1 MIVGV
6 SIVEVESRP
15 MSYKYFVFARVCVC
29 VCVGIDIDV
38 DADVHIVF
46 QDNTQCVS
54 HQKCCCDLDLLDCVC
69 VCSAFSLVCFA
80 LLCVVLFSLCFSEV
94 QLLVSP
100 VHQFTAC
107 HFIQ

>member
-1 MIVGV
+1 MKAGQCHTNTLY
-6 SIVEVESRP
+6 SH
-15 MSYKYFVFARVCVC
+15 AC

-69 VCSAFSLVCFA
+69 VQCFFRGVLCFA
-80 LLCVVLFSLCFSEV
+80 LCGVVLLMLF
-94 QLLVSP
+94 
-100 VHQFTAC
+100 
-107 HFIQ
+107 